1 MDAFER
7 TELNKAFDVST
18 VITIHYF
25 EHSRD
30 YVFQGESHD
39 FWEMA
44 YADRGDVLIYFN
56 DEWHTLKPGYAVFHK
71 PMQFHNLKAD
81 GHTAPNVIVISFDCG
96 SRLMDFFNDKI
107 LYVPRQ
113 AKDKITNIIRYAG
126 QAFTTRLDDPYTKK
140 LVKSGDVAAEQY
152 ISLYLEE
159 LLLSLYT
166 HYNTA
171 AETKK
176 NKINSTVSVMN
187 DIFER
192 ATGFMSD
199 NTNRS
204 LTIDDISIALH
215 ISPSELKRVFREYTV
230 LGVITYFRNMRIECA
245 KTLIRDGGLN
255 ITEIAER
262 MGYES
267 IHCFSKQFK
276 NIVGMSPR
284 EYSMSIKMWI
294 DSETVEHT

>member
-1 MDAFER
+1 MDTFER
-7 TELNKAFDVST
+7 TELNKAFDVSS

-30 YVFQGESHD
+30 YVFQGESHN

-44 YADRGDVLIYFN
+44 YADRGDVLVYFN
-56 DEWHTLKPGYAVFHK
+56 GEWHTLKPGYAVFHR

-81 GHTAPNVIVISFDCG
+81 GHTAPNVIVVSFDCDSG
-96 SRLMDFFNDKI
+96 LMDFFNDKI
-107 LYVPRQ
+107 LYVPQQ
-113 AKDKITNIIRYAG
+113 AKDKIKDIIRCAG

-140 LVKSGDVAAEQY
+140 LVKSGNIAAEQY

-166 HYNTA
+166 HYSGA
-171 AETKK
+171 ADTKK
-176 NKINSTVSVMN
+176 NKLNSTVSVMN
-187 DIFER
+187 TVFER
-192 ATGFMSD
+192 ATAYMRE
-199 NTNRS
+199 NTNKN
-204 LTIDDISIALH
+204 LTIDAISRALH
-215 ISPSELKRVFREYTV
+215 ISRSELKRVFREYTG
-230 LGVITYFRNMRIECA
+230 LGVITYFRNMRIEHA
-245 KTLIRDGGLN
+245 KTLIRDGGMN

-276 NIVGMSPR
+276 NVVGMSPR
-284 EYSMSIKMWI
+284 EYSLSIKMWI
-294 DSETVEHT
+294 DDSK